1 MQSEEFATVR
11 DFNKRFP
18 SKLYICPRCKSLIT
32 DPYICIQCDNQ
43 NNNFLYT
50 DNTYS
55 YSIKE
60 TGKTERIF
68 KPLELE
74 KGKN

>member
-18 SKLYICPRCKSLIT
+18 SKIYICSRCNSLIT

-43 NNNFLYT
+43 NNNFLYIEK
-50 DNTYS
+50 TYS

-68 KPLELE
+68 KPIELE